1 MKGLVLL
8 AAALSG
14 LSLAAGTYRLRVPY
28 QVFEPLGLDFSPH
41 MTVPINTTAYV
52 FDGNKVSQQEL
63 LTALNAG
70 RKVQEMQPVAEVVF
84 EDDGCIYNA
93 EFTYD
98 SGPSGTVWPLYI
110 AFGRRDRENGSES
123 VYISPVAMAAEMA
136 MKGVALPVTIGDCEE
151 LSMNRPSLSLAWRD
165 PADPATVD
173 PAVWYFIRG
182 GLVLTLRPWK
192 VGGGTGETE
201 LPSELV
207 EGVKDFRELVRV
219 ETPNVTA
226 ISDDDYR
233 KYFTLSASAQKNDL
247 SGKTKLL
254 YGATLDPDKVQ
265 LEKSAASFAAGF
277 SAFAAGETEGVT
289 LDTLPGLYYTVRFG
303 SQLGALELPA
313 EPGFRKLALG
323 TSTELP
329 LPRPKA
335 AEGEPDAAFY
345 KLVISAEERAK

>member
-1 MKGLVLL
+1 MRGFVFL

-28 QVFEPLGLDFSPH
+28 RVFEPLGSAVAPAVTMPD
-41 MTVPINTTAYV
+41 NTKVYV

-63 LTALNAG
+63 LIALNAG
-70 RKVQEMQPVAEVVF
+70 KAVSEMQHVAEVAF

-93 EFTYD
+93 EFTYT
-98 SGPSGTVWPLYI
+98 GEPAGTAWPLYI
-110 AFGRRDRENGSES
+110 ACVWGNGIDS
-123 VYISPVAMAAEMA
+123 VFISPVAMAAEMA
-136 MKGVALPVTIGDCEE
+136 MAGVALPVTIGDSEE
-151 LSMNRPSLSLAWRD
+151 LSKNTPSASLAWRD
-165 PADPATVD
+165 PADPATSD
-173 PAVWYFIRG
+173 PSVWY
-182 GLVLTLRPWK
+182 LVRDGEMLTLRPWK

-201 LPSELV
+201 VPSELV
-207 EGVKDFRELVRV
+207 EGVKDFAELVRV
-219 ETPNVTA
+219 ESPEATA

-233 KYFTLSASAQKNDL
+233 KYFMLSTSAQKNDL
-247 SGKTKLL
+247 SGTTTLR

-265 LEKSAASFAAGF
+265 IEKSAASFAAGF

-323 TSTELP
+323 SSTELP

-345 KLVISAEERAK
+345 RLVISAEESAK